1 MTAEVEHNFCQTTVV
16 ALDVA
21 RTGGIDRGRHPHV
34 RHGGR
39 PGRHLAGLQHPV
51 GRRLPDG
58 AQPLEPV
65 GAERLDR
72 HHGHGHGAD
81 HRVAQHRPVG
91 RLAARVPRLHDGDGP
106 DRLDP
111 QLARP
116 RVRPLVHVDHRTGDR
131 DRPRC
136 RDRCRPGLHRR
147 LRRRA
152 VVHRDARRDPDLA
165 RSHLP
170 LRPGPDAGADGRQLP
185 AARRWTARFARRVAQ
200 LAAGRDRLRPHRL
213 RHRRRP
219 PAPAPLPVRR
229 PSARSRHRARGDR
242 LPDRPRRGLAR
253 QQLSMAGPARQPVR
267 RATRHRRAGGRTEDP
282 DGDRLPGR
290 DPHRRRAWS

>member
-1 MTAEVEHNFCQTTVV
+1 MTAEVDTTTVRPPSTRSS
-16 ALDVA
+16 VA
-21 RTGGIDRGRHPHV
+21 RTGGIDRSRHPHV

-39 PGRHLAGLQHPV
+39 PGRHLAGLRHPV

-91 RLAARVPRLHDGDGP
+91 RLTARVHRLHDGDGP
-106 DRLDP
+106 DRVDP

-116 RVRPLVHVDHRTGDR
+116 RVRPLVHVDRGSGDR

-136 RDRCRPGLHRR
+136 RDRRCPGVHRR

-152 VVHRDARRDPDLA
+152 VVHRHARRHPDLA

-170 LRPGPDAGADGRQLP
+170 LCTGSIAGADGWQLP
-185 AARRWTARFARRVAQ
+185 AARRRTARFARRVAQ
-200 LAAGRDRLRPHRL
+200 LAVGGDRLWADHL
-213 RHRRRP
+213 RHRHR
-219 PAPAPLPVRR
+219 PAPPSPLPVRP
-229 PSARSRHRARGDR
+229 PSAGCRHRPRGDR
-242 LPDRPRRGLAR
+242 LPRSSSARSGSPTATPGRR
-253 QQLSMAGPARQPVR
+253 SSPASTPSDTASSSR
-267 RATRHRRAGGRTEDP
+267 RAV
-282 DGDRLPGR
+282 
-290 DPHRRRAWS
+290 